1 MLVVITDKRLGM
13 SLSDIAKA
21 AEPLHDTGIK
31 VVPVAVGN
39 EANPSELEATNPERF
54 VIEAPRDEDPQTLG
68 KQIMEHVVR
77 RKLETWKRWQSDRL
91 WKGSVASFQECYVD
105 HYNLNGLKGAARS
118 RYLLSF

>member
-1 MLVVITDKRLGM
+1 M
-13 SLSDIAKA
+13 
-21 AEPLHDTGIK
+21 
-31 VVPVAVGN
+31 VPVAVGN

-68 KQIMEHVVR
+68 KRIMEHVVR

-91 WKGSVASFQECYVD
+91 WKGSVGSFQESYVD
-105 HYNLNGLKGAARS
+105 HYNLNGLKGAALS

>member
-91 WKGSVASFQECYVD
+91 WKGSVGSFQESYVD
-105 HYNLNGLKGAARS
+105 HNNLNGLKGAARS

>member
-39 EANPSELEATNPERF
+39 EANPSKLEATNPERF

-77 RKLETWKRWQSDRL
+77 RKLESDRL
-91 WKGSVASFQECYVD
+91 WKGSVGSFQESYVD
-105 HYNLNGLKGAARS
+105 HYNLSRLKGAARS